1 MDAERLVT
9 VSRNTLAQSRVV
21 RDVVA
26 EAWQAQAL
34 AQAIG
39 ARLAVYGPPEL
50 RGEARGLC
58 ETGARGVGALDQP
71 EVRSGGIRAAQLTGV
86 ADVRAALTGLAG
98 LLVDVGIALVGVACA
113 TEEDAMYWQC
123 IEAVDAADES
133 TDRVAGMLRI
143 LADLDLGRPPDTSRG
158 RAGPSA
164 GAGWTAAEWPGSSE
178 PASPDRSS
186 ALSDRSDRSDRLDVS
201 WSAGVSGHEAQRAEP
216 AGRPSAV
223 GPVGA
228 GGPAG
233 NCCPGNRGGT
243 PSARGPL
250 GSGAGRCGVPGTVN
264 SAAGSW

>member
-39 ARLAVYGPPEL
+39 AWLAVYGPTEL

-71 EVRSGGIRAAQLTGV
+71 DVRSGGIRAAQLTGV
-86 ADVRAALTGLAG
+86 RDTHASLTGLAG

-113 TEEDAMYWQC
+113 TGEDGLYWQC

-133 TDRVAGMLRI
+133 TDRVVGMLRI
-143 LADLDLGRPPDTSRG
+143 LADRDIGRPPDTSRG

-164 GAGWTAAEWPGSSE
+164 GAGWTAAEWRCSSD
-178 PASPDRSS
+178 PPSPERSS
-186 ALSDRSDRSDRLDVS
+186 APVERPDRLDVS
-201 WSAGVSGHEAQRAEP
+201 WSLGGSGHQAEP
-216 AGRPSAV
+216 AAPADRSPRA
-223 GPVGA
+223 
-228 GGPAG
+228 GPAWPAG
-233 NCCPGNRGGT
+233 SGGSSGGSCPGSRGGA
-243 PSARGPL
+243 PGARGSL
-250 GSGAGRCGVPGTVN
+250 GSGASRCGPGTVN